1 MFEHNSILA
10 SKAQSKRFLQPFVG
24 QAISPPPVWLMRQ
37 AGRYLPEYKATRAK
51 AGSFLNLC
59 YSPELACEV
68 TLQPIRRF
76 GFDAAILFSDILVVP
91 DALGQT
97 VSFVEGE
104 GPRLTGLK
112 SDADLAKLTL
122 AQAKAK
128 FESVAESVSR
138 IRAGLP
144 KETALIGF
152 CGAPWTVATYM
163 IGGQGSPD
171 QAVTRLNAYREPEF
185 FGRLMDLLV
194 EASINYLDLQVK
206 AGADVLMIFDSWAG
220 SLPDDEFAKWV
231 VAPTKKIVATMRAK
245 HPHVP
250 IIGFPRG
257 AEYAS
262 LDYAEATGV
271 QGIGCDTAMPLALMA
286 GPLSAKGIVVQGNLD
301 PLLMIAGGAA
311 MERRAREI
319 IDAMRGKPFVFNL
332 GHGITPEGSPETV
345 AQLLKVIRGHA

>member
-1 MFEHNSILA
+1 MAGHNSALTA
-10 SKAQSKRFLQPFVG
+10 KAQTMRFLQPFTG
-24 QAISPPPVWLMRQ
+24 KAADPPPVWLMRQ
-37 AGRYLPEYKATRAK
+37 AGRYLPEYRATRAK

-59 YSPELACEV
+59 YAPELACEV

-91 DALGQT
+91 DALGQP

-104 GPRLTGLK
+104 GPRLAGLK
-112 SDADLAKLTL
+112 TAADLAKLTL
-122 AQAKAK
+122 GQTKSK

-138 IRAGLP
+138 IRSALP
-144 KETALIGF
+144 AETALIGF

-163 IGGQGSPD
+163 IGGKGSPD
-171 QAVTRLNAYREPEF
+171 QAITRLKAYREPSF
-185 FGRLMDLLV
+185 VASLMDLLV

-220 SLPDDEFAKWV
+220 SLPDDEFEKWV
-231 VAPTKKIVATMRAK
+231 VAPTKRMVAGVKSK

-250 IIGFPRG
+250 VIGFPRG

-262 LDYAEATGV
+262 LSYAESTGV
-271 QGIGCDTAMPLALMA
+271 DGIGCDTAMPLALMA

-311 MERRAREI
+311 MERRARAI
-319 IDAMRGKPFVFNL
+319 IDAMRGKPFIFNL

-345 AQLLKVIRGHA
+345 AQLLKIIRSH

>member
-1 MFEHNSILA
+1 MAGHNAALTA
-10 SKAQSKRFLQPFVG
+10 KAQTMRFLQPFAG
-24 QAISPPPVWLMRQ
+24 KAIDPPPVWLMRQ
-37 AGRYLPEYKATRAK
+37 AGRYLPEYRETRAR

-59 YSPELACEV
+59 YSPKLACEV

-91 DALGQT
+91 DAIGQP

-104 GPRLTGLK
+104 GPRLQGLETA
-112 SDADLAKLTL
+112 ADLSKLNL
-122 AQAKAK
+122 EQAKTK
-128 FESVAESVSR
+128 FESVAESVAQ
-138 IRAGLP
+138 IRAALP

-163 IGGQGSPD
+163 IGGKGSPD
-171 QAVTRLNAYREPEF
+171 QAVTRLKAYREPDF
-185 FGRLMDLLV
+185 VTRLMDLLV
-194 EASINYLDLQVK
+194 EASINYLALQVK

-220 SLPDDEFAKWV
+220 SLPDDELEKWV
-231 VAPTKKIVATMRAK
+231 LAPTERIVAGIKSM
-245 HPHVP
+245 HPNVP

-262 LDYAEATGV
+262 LTYAEATGV
-271 QGIGCDTAMPLALMA
+271 DGIGCDTAMPLALMA

-301 PLLMIAGGAA
+301 QLLMIAGGAA

-345 AQLLKVIRGHA
+345 AQLLKIIRNH